1 MAVTSPDG
9 TPIEVRPI
17 EPAELDRVVLRC
29 WPDRDALD
37 RLFDEQ
43 GTIGMAAWEGDRC
56 VAQLHC
62 YRVPL
67 PDGTNENWTVGGN
80 WWDGK
85 EDSQTHTD
93 HQNWGPGRL
102 NPPFTGPAWCHSCFH
117 VGRTLE
123 SYREEMEL
131 KFSSIAEASRKGRE
145 PGYSGRAIGTALCEE
160 SIRWARQHDYV
171 AVLAPGAPD
180 GLFEFAAWAGH
191 LPWTTYAK
199 LGFETVDVP
208 EHGDE
213 LPGWAQGERRGIPEY
228 LFSPPEVMA
237 EVQRALDAG
246 RPARDFREHLMM
258 LQLTGQITP

>member
-1 MAVTSPDG
+1 MEVTSPDG
-9 TPIEVRPI
+9 TSIQVRPI

-67 PDGTNENWTVGGN
+67 PNGTNESWTVGGN
-80 WWDGK
+80 WWDWK
-85 EDSQTHTD
+85 EGVQTFTGD
-93 HQNWGPGRL
+93 EDWRPRSL
-102 NPPFTGPAWCHSCFH
+102 SFPFTGPAWCHSCFH

-131 KFSSIAEASRKGRE
+131 KSSSMTEARRKGRE
-145 PGYSGRAIGTALCEE
+145 PGYSGRGIGTALCKE

-171 AVLAPGAPD
+171 AVLAPGSPD
-180 GLFEFAAWAGH
+180 GLVEFAAWAGH
-191 LPWTTYAK
+191 LPWTTYSK
-199 LGFETVDVP
+199 LGFEAVDLP

-213 LPGWAQGERRGIPEY
+213 LPPWARGARRRIPEY
-228 LFSPPEVMA
+228 LISPPEVMA
-237 EVQRALDAG
+237 EVRRALHAG
-246 RPARDFREHLMM
+246 RPARDFREKVMM
-258 LQLTGQITP
+258 LQLTD

>member
-1 MAVTSPDG
+1 MAVTSPEG

-43 GTIGMAAWEGDRC
+43 GTIGMAGWEGDRC

-67 PDGTNENWTVGGN
+67 PDGTNEHWTVGGN

-102 NPPFTGPAWCHSCFH
+102 NLPFTGPAWCHSCFH

-123 SYREEMEL
+123 SYRKEIEVGW
-131 KFSSIAEASRKGRE
+131 SPHAPGTE
-145 PGYSGRAIGTALCEE
+145 PGYSGQGIGTALCEE
-160 SIRWARQHDYV
+160 SIRWAREGGYV

-180 GLFEFAAWAGH
+180 GLFKFAAWAGH

-199 LGFETVDVP
+199 LGFERVDVP

-213 LPGWAQGERRGIPEY
+213 LPGWARGKRRGLPEY
-228 LFSPPEVMA
+228 LITPPEVMA
-237 EVQRALDAG
+237 EVQGALDAG
-246 RPARDFREHLMM
+246 RPARDFRERLMM
-258 LQLTGQITP
+258 LQLTGQVTP

>member
-67 PDGTNENWTVGGN
+67 PDGTNENWAVGGN

-85 EDSQTHTD
+85 EGIQTFTD
-93 HQNWGPGRL
+93 YENWRPGRL
-102 NPPFTGPAWCHSCFH
+102 NLPFTGLAWCHSCFH
-117 VGRTLE
+117 VGRTLK

-145 PGYSGRAIGTALCEE
+145 AGYSSRGIGTALCRE
-160 SIRWARQHDYV
+160 SVRWARQHDYV

-199 LGFETVDVP
+199 LGFETIDIP
-208 EHGDE
+208 AHGDE
-213 LPGWAQGERRGIPEY
+213 LPGWARGERHGLPEY
-228 LFSPPEVMA
+228 LFSPPEVMT
-237 EVQRALDAG
+237 EVQGALDAG
-246 RPARDFREHLMM
+246 RPERDFRERLMM
-258 LQLTGQITP
+258 LQLTGQVTP